1 MKANESNINIIR
13 VVKQKFRDRAHE
25 ITPAQS
31 SNQKYRPHLNSKSLF
46 ARLKTTFSPQL
57 SFLDPFYSGIC
68 ALPHPCLIRSI
79 VTLL

>member
-31 SNQKYRPHLNSKSLF
+31 PNQKYRPPLN
-46 ARLKTTFSPQL
+46 
-57 SFLDPFYSGIC
+57 
-68 ALPHPCLIRSI
+68 
-79 VTLL
+79 